1 MKLTREG
8 INNTKEWE
16 DKGYILPKFAIEP
29 MIKATHDHPVWV
41 HFGAGNI
48 FRAFMAN
55 AAQKM
60 LDAGKMTSGIV
71 AVDGFDYEI
80 IEKQYRPHDNLSV
93 LVTLKADGSV
103 EKKVIASI
111 GESCIL
117 DRDNEK
123 EFSRLKEIFAN
134 DSLQF
139 CSFTITEKGYALQ
152 DRNGNEL
159 PAITADFN
167 AGPQKAT
174 GYLGK
179 VASLLVWRY
188 QNGKKPVAMVSMD
201 NCSRNGEKLYTAM
214 DAFAHAWV
222 SRGFVDDGFLQ
233 YIESPSSVSFPW
245 SMIDKITP
253 RPHPDV
259 QKMIEEDGLELNTV
273 VTSKGTYCAPFV
285 NAEECEYLV
294 IEDLFPAGRPALQ
307 DAGLIFTDRATVEKA
322 ERMKVGTCLNPLH
335 TSLAIYGCLLGYTR
349 ICDEMKDPDLVH
361 LIKTVGY
368 VEGLPVATDPK
379 ILNPKEFIDAVVY
392 KRLPNPFM
400 PDTPQRIA
408 TDTSQKL
415 SVRFGETVKAYVKLG
430 KVHDLHAI
438 PLVYA
443 GWLRYLLAIDD
454 EGKPMELS
462 DDPLK
467 EKVQKELA
475 GISFG
480 ETDLSKLRAAI
491 VPVLKDSS
499 IFGLDL
505 EEAGL
510 ADEVVADFAKLNAKT
525 GAVRSVLHA
534 FAKQA

>member
-8 INNTKEWE
+8 IQNTKEWE

-29 MIKATHDHPVWV
+29 MIRATHDHPVWV

-55 AAQKM
+55 VAQKM
-60 LDAGKMTSGIV
+60 LDAGRMDCGIV

-80 IEKQYRPHDNLSV
+80 IQKQYRPHDNLSV

-123 EFSRLKEIFAN
+123 EFSRLKEIFAS

-139 CSFTITEKGYALQ
+139 CSFTITEKGYALK
-152 DRNGNEL
+152 DRSGSEL

-167 AGPQKAT
+167 AGPDKAS

-201 NCSRNGEKLYTAM
+201 NCSRNGEKLYAAM

-222 SRGFVDDGFLQ
+222 DNGFVDNGFID
-233 YIESPSSVSFPW
+233 YIESPSTVSFPW

-253 RPHPDV
+253 RPHPDI
-259 QKMIEEDGLELNTV
+259 QKMLEEDGLELNTV

-294 IEDLFPAGRPALQ
+294 IEDRFPSGRPALEE
-307 DAGLIFTDRATVEKA
+307 AGLIFTDRATVEKA

-349 ICDEMKDPDLVH
+349 ICDEMKDADLVH

-430 KVHDLHAI
+430 KVDELNAI

-454 EGKPMELS
+454 NGNPMTLS

-467 EKVQKELA
+467 DKIQKELVS
-475 GISFG
+475 ISFK
-480 ETDLSKLRAAI
+480 ETDRDRIRKAI
-491 VPVLKDSS
+491 LPVLKDAS
-499 IFGLDL
+499 IFGVDL

-510 ADEVVADFAKLNAKT
+510 ANRVVDDFAKLNEGP
-525 GAVRSVLHA
+525 GAVRSTLHA
-534 FAKQA
+534 FNK